1 MQIIQPCCT
10 KKALCRLRETT
21 DKGGTRTFEC
31 YGDMSITELL
41 PALMTRYAE
50 TEMLIAAPSIPDQAA
65 EAIAWEMRRRWSR
78 ADGMG
83 KMDEISHLTIITD
96 VSRSPQLMIWIGDDT
111 FGDRLTVIDRR
122 QEEDVILLPDLA
134 ILGFKNMRY
143 SEHFIGTITGAPDR
157 VAALWEQFASL
168 PGDGSLAEQTSVKV
182 LPGTCPLAAA
192 ANDEPANKKPAQAIR
207 PKQAAKRKKHRKG

>member
-50 TEMLIAAPSIPDQAA
+50 TEMIIAAPSIPDQAA
-65 EAIAWEMRRRWSR
+65 EAIAFEMRRKWSR
-78 ADGMG
+78 ADGPG

-96 VSRSPQLMIWIGDDT
+96 VSRSPMLALWIKNGT
-111 FGDRLTVIDRR
+111 YGDRLTVIDRR

-157 VAALWEQFASL
+157 VAALWESVRGL
-168 PGDGSLAEQTSVKV
+168 DPGSANEREGSARDLSPDRLT
-182 LPGTCPLAAA
+182 T
-192 ANDEPANKKPAQAIR
+192 DEPANEKPAQAIR
-207 PKQAAKRKKHRKG
+207 PKQAAKRKKHRRG

>member
-1 MQIIQPCCT
+1 
-10 KKALCRLRETT
+10 
-21 DKGGTRTFEC
+21 
-31 YGDMSITELL
+31 MSITELL
-41 PALMTRYAE
+41 PPLMTRYAE

-65 EAIAWEMRRRWSR
+65 EAIAFEMRRKWSR
-78 ADGMG
+78 ADGPG

-96 VSRSPQLMIWIGDDT
+96 VSRSPMLALWIKNGT
-111 FGDRLTVIDRR
+111 YGDRLTVIDRR

-168 PGDGSLAEQTSVKV
+168 PGDRSLAEQTSEKA

-192 ANDEPANKKPAQAIR
+192 ANDEPANEKPAQAIR
-207 PKQAAKRKKHRKG
+207 PKQAAKRKKHRRG

>member
-1 MQIIQPCCT
+1 
-10 KKALCRLRETT
+10 
-21 DKGGTRTFEC
+21 
-31 YGDMSITELL
+31 MSITELL

-65 EAIAWEMRRRWSR
+65 EAIAFEMRRKWSR
-78 ADGMG
+78 ADGPG
-83 KMDEISHLTIITD
+83 KMDEIAHLTIITD
-96 VSRSPQLMIWIGDDT
+96 VSRSPMLALWIKNGT
-111 FGDRLTVIDRR
+111 YGDRLTVIDRR

-157 VAALWEQFASL
+157 VAALWESVRGL
-168 PGDGSLAEQTSVKV
+168 DPGSANEREGSARDLSPDRLT
-182 LPGTCPLAAA
+182 T
-192 ANDEPANKKPAQAIR
+192 DEPANEKPAQAIR

>member
-65 EAIAWEMRRRWSR
+65 EAIALEMRRRWSR
-78 ADGMG
+78 ADGTG

-111 FGDRLTVIDRR
+111 FGERLTVVDSHR
-122 QEEDVILLPDLA
+122 EEECVILLPDLA

-157 VAALWEQFASL
+157 VAALWK
-168 PGDGSLAEQTSVKV
+168 SVR
-182 LPGTCPLAAA
+182 LTAA

-207 PKQAAKRKKHRKG
+207 PKQAAKRKKHRRG